1 MTGAPPS
8 AAGERTPGRLTSPL
22 PVPPKPLGALV
33 LTLGLAGVAAAV
45 GRARID
51 DETAR
56 RVAALSAAATEPTDE
71 VRRDDYAH
79 LPAPVRRYFDAALT
93 EGRSPVRTARLE
105 QRGAF
110 RFGGREGS
118 WKPMTATQ
126 HYAVDPPG
134 FVWDATI
141 AVAPLVPVRV
151 VDAYERGEGSLRGL
165 VWSTVPVA
173 DAEPGPALDEGELLR
188 YLAEAVWLPT
198 ALLPAAGVEWTAV
211 DDRSARATLADHGS
225 TASAVFHFGEDG
237 LVERVAV
244 DERYRRETDDY
255 APWVGRFGRYR
266 WTDGMRIPTE
276 ASVEWETPAGPLPY
290 WRARIEAVDYD
301 A

>member
-1 MTGAPPS
+1 
-8 AAGERTPGRLTSPL
+8 
-22 PVPPKPLGALV
+22 VPPKPLGALG
-33 LTLGLAGVAAAV
+33 LALGLVGVAAVAV

-51 DETAR
+51 DETGR
-56 RVAALSAAATEPTDE
+56 RVAALSAGAVGPTDG
-71 VRRDDYAH
+71 VRRDDDAH
-79 LPAPVRRYFDAALT
+79 LPPPVRRYFDAVLT

-105 QRGAF
+105 QRGEF
-110 RFGGREGS
+110 RLGGREGS

-141 AVAPLVPVRV
+141 AMAPLVPVRV

-173 DAEPGPALDEGELLR
+173 GAEPGPALDEGELLR
-188 YLAEAVWLPT
+188 YLAEAVWFPT

-211 DDRSARATLADHGS
+211 DGDSARATLDDRGT
-225 TASAVFHFGEDG
+225 TASAVFHFDEDD

-244 DERYRRETDDY
+244 DERYRQETDDY

-266 WTDGMRIPTE
+266 WVDGVRIPTA
-276 ASVEWETPAGPLPY
+276 ASVEWTTPEGPLPY
-290 WRARIEAVDYD
+290 WRARITAVDYGH
-301 A
+301 